1 MKDRSSRIYIH
12 KPFKF
17 KGMAGK
23 EKVKRQK
30 LKGKNERKSTC
41 GGDSVITRSFRE
53 NAKSWLSA
61 PPRVLAAFFLAIV
74 FALSGVRARVI
85 RRNLDLT
92 RLPVPRLFRLRLG
105 FHLARDLLSLILP
118 LGLPRAR
125 LHPRTR
131 RSLDTL
137 RGGPSL
143 LLTAHFGNWEAQ
155 AAAWRQHGI
164 PLLGAARPLKG
175 AIPQSLL
182 AKLRARHGI
191 SVITGGVPRAALRN
205 LEAGGCFGLL
215 WDQHAPDSLRP
226 GSFFGVPVSLNPLP
240 CFLLSRHPC
249 PAYFGVLLPDGT
261 LRLVPLLD
269 RFDAGWE
276 DRLAR
281 RYHRVLETLVRR
293 HPAYWHGVLHARFKT
308 AGQYPGHRKGRV
320 K

>member
-1 MKDRSSRIYIH
+1 
-12 KPFKF
+12 
-17 KGMAGK
+17 
-23 EKVKRQK
+23 
-30 LKGKNERKSTC
+30 
-41 GGDSVITRSFRE
+41 
-53 NAKSWLSA
+53 
-61 PPRVLAAFFLAIV
+61 
-74 FALSGVRARVI
+74 
-85 RRNLDLT
+85 
-92 RLPVPRLFRLRLG
+92 
-105 FHLARDLLSLILP
+105 
-118 LGLPRAR
+118 
-125 LHPRTR
+125 
-131 RSLDTL
+131 
-137 RGGPSL
+137 
-143 LLTAHFGNWEAQ
+143 
-155 AAAWRQHGI
+155 
-164 PLLGAARPLKG
+164 
-175 AIPQSLL
+175 LL

-191 SVITGGVPRAALRN
+191 SVITGGVPRAALRH
-205 LEAGGCFGLL
+205 LEARGCFGLL

-308 AGQYPGHRKGRV
+308 AGQYPGHGKGRV